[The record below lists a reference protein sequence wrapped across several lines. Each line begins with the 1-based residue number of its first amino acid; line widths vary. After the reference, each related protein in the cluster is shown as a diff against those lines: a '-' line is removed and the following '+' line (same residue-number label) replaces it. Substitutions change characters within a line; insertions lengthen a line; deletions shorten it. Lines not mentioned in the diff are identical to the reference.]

1 MDGEDLKI
9 LERVNPVF
17 NTAKMCLYQLAMIGD
32 KDAIAISEKLGL
44 EKDETQNGTETAI
57 SENQLKVSLAMM
69 ETRYRTMEAMEKAA
83 GCRTIVDLPCGY
95 TPRGI
100 QLAGSGM
107 NYVGLDLP
115 ATILEAEPVVLSLI
129 EENNRKNVT
138 YAGVDATNYGSL
150 EKVLKDK
157 EGPFCITTE
166 GLLMYFTESETGV
179 LCDNIRRILEKKG
192 GCWIVADP
200 ESALQYVLTAR
211 LFFGDEFLKMMA
223 SSSQRV
229 KEKADVEIG
238 KSSLIIHP
246 GAETPESMKKAM
258 EFLAKYRLKAERLT
272 VSDYMPDLTGQSPET
287 TENLKKAME
296 NCAYWKITVI
306 PDLPTKTEEYRS
318 REVSVSARLAGD
330 FLSMIFNGRIDTL
343 SAPDVLRAF
352 ENIQEGNKIRRIEID
367 CTGLEYISSAG
378 LRVLLIMHKSAEDGL
393 TLTGVKENVREILA
407 QTGFESIFTVE

>member
-44 EKDETQNGTETAI
+44 EKNETQNGTETAI
-57 SENQLKVSLAMM
+57 SEDQLKVSLAMM

-258 EFLAKYRLKAERLT
+258 EFLAKYGLKAERLT

>member
-1 MDGEDLKI
+1 MDGTDLKF

-17 NTAKMCLYQLAMIGD
+17 NTAKMCLYQLAMIGE
-32 KDAIAISEKLGL
+32 KDALAISEKLGL
-44 EKDETQNGTETAI
+44 EQDRTQNGTETAS
-57 SENQLKVSLAMM
+57 SEEQLKVGLVMM
-69 ETRYRTMEAMEKAA
+69 ETRYRTMGEMEKAA

-107 NYVGLDLP
+107 DYVGLDLP
-115 ATILEAEPVVLSLI
+115 ATIIEAEPVIRSLI
-129 EENNRKNVT
+129 DEKNLKNVT

-157 EGPFCITTE
+157 KGPFCITTE

-179 LCDNIRRILEKKG
+179 LCDNIRRILDKKG

-200 ESALQYVLTAR
+200 ESALQYILTAR

-246 GAETPESMKKAM
+246 GPETPESMKKAM
-258 EFLAKYRLKAERLT
+258 EFLALHGLTAERLT
-272 VSDYMPDLTGQSPET
+272 VADYMPDLMGQSPEM

-296 NCAYWKITVI
+296 NCAYWKITVLQ
-306 PDLPTKTEEYRS
+306 DVPTKTEEYRS
-318 REVSVSARLAGD
+318 GDVSVSAMLKGD
-330 FLSMIFNGRIDTL
+330 FLSLIFNGRIDTL

-352 ENIQEGNKIRRIEID
+352 ESIQEGRKIRKIEIECD
-367 CTGLEYISSAG
+367 GLEYISSAG
-378 LRVLLIMHKSAEDGL
+378 LRVLLIMHKSTDEGV
-393 TLTGVKENVREILA
+393 TLTGVRDNVREILE
-407 QTGFESIFTVE
+407 QTGFDSLFTVI

>member
-57 SENQLKVSLAMM
+57 SEDQLKVSLAMM

-258 EFLAKYRLKAERLT
+258 EFLAKYGLKAERLT

-296 NCAYWKITVI
+296 NCAYWKTTVI

>member
-57 SENQLKVSLAMM
+57 SEDQLKVSLAMM

-246 GAETPESMKKAM
+246 GSETPESMKKAM
-258 EFLAKYRLKAERLT
+258 EFLAKYGLKAERLT

>member
-57 SENQLKVSLAMM
+57 SEDQLKVSLAMM

-258 EFLAKYRLKAERLT
+258 EFLAKYGLKAERLT
-272 VSDYMPDLTGQSPET
+272 VSDYMPDLTGQSRET

>member
-1 MDGEDLKI
+1 MDGEDLKF

-32 KDAIAISEKLGL
+32 KDAVAISEKLGL
-44 EKDETQNGTETAI
+44 EKEQTQNGTETAI
-57 SENQLKVSLAMM
+57 SDDQLTVSLAMM
-69 ETRYRTMEAMEKAA
+69 ETRYRTMGEMEKAA

-115 ATILEAEPVVLSLI
+115 ATIMEAEPVVRSLI
-129 EENNRKNVT
+129 DEENRKNVI

-211 LFFGDEFLKMMA
+211 IFYGDDFLKMMA

-246 GAETPESMKKAM
+246 GAESAESMKKAM
-258 EFLAKYRLKAERLT
+258 EFLAGHGLKAERLT
-272 VSDYMPDLTGQSPET
+272 VGEYMPELIGQNPET
-287 TENLKKAME
+287 TGKLKKAME

-306 PDLPTKTEEYRS
+306 QDMPVKTEEYRS
-318 REVSVSARLAGD
+318 ADVSVSARLTGD
-330 FLSMIFNGRIDTL
+330 LLSLIFNGRIDTL

-352 ENIQEGNKIRRIEID
+352 ESIQEGRKIRKIEID

-378 LRVLLIMHKSAEDGL
+378 LRVLLIMFKSTEDGL
-393 TLTGVKENVREILA
+393 TLTGVRDSVRDILE
-407 QTGFESIFTVE
+407 QTGFDSMFTVE

>member
-258 EFLAKYRLKAERLT
+258 EFLAKYGLKAERLT

-296 NCAYWKITVI
+296 SCAYWKITVI

-352 ENIQEGNKIRRIEID
+352 ENIQEGNKIRRIEIN

>member
-258 EFLAKYRLKAERLT
+258 EFLAKYGLKAERLT

>member
-258 EFLAKYRLKAERLT
+258 EFLAKYGLKAERLT

-352 ENIQEGNKIRRIEID
+352 ENIQDGNKIRRIEID

>member
-57 SENQLKVSLAMM
+57 SEDQLKVSLAMM

-166 GLLMYFTESETGV
+166 GLLMYFTESVCFATISDGFS
-179 LCDNIRRILEKKG
+179 RKR
-192 GCWIVADP
+192 AD
-200 ESALQYVLTAR
+200 
-211 LFFGDEFLKMMA
+211 
-223 SSSQRV
+223 
-229 KEKADVEIG
+229 
-238 KSSLIIHP
+238 
-246 GAETPESMKKAM
+246 
-258 EFLAKYRLKAERLT
+258 
-272 VSDYMPDLTGQSPET
+272 
-287 TENLKKAME
+287 
-296 NCAYWKITVI
+296 
-306 PDLPTKTEEYRS
+306 
-318 REVSVSARLAGD
+318 
-330 FLSMIFNGRIDTL
+330 
-343 SAPDVLRAF
+343 
-352 ENIQEGNKIRRIEID
+352 
-367 CTGLEYISSAG
+367 AG
-378 LRVLLIMHKSAEDGL
+378 L
-393 TLTGVKENVREILA
+393 
-407 QTGFESIFTVE
+407 

>member
-57 SENQLKVSLAMM
+57 SEDQLKVSLAMM

-150 EKVLKDK
+150 EKILKDK

-258 EFLAKYRLKAERLT
+258 EFLAKYGLKAERLT

>member
-57 SENQLKVSLAMM
+57 SEDQLKVSLAMM
-69 ETRYRTMEAMEKAA
+69 ETRYRAMEAMEKAA

-258 EFLAKYRLKAERLT
+258 EFLAKYGLKAERLT

>member
-57 SENQLKVSLAMM
+57 SEDQLKVSLAMM

-138 YAGVDATNYGSL
+138 YAGVDATNFGSL

-258 EFLAKYRLKAERLT
+258 EFLAKYGLKAERLT

>member
-44 EKDETQNGTETAI
+44 EKNETQNGTETAI
-57 SENQLKVSLAMM
+57 SEDQLKVSLAMM

-150 EKVLKDK
+150 EKVLKDT

-258 EFLAKYRLKAERLT
+258 EFLAKYGLKAERLT

>member
-57 SENQLKVSLAMM
+57 SEDQLKVSLAMM

-258 EFLAKYRLKAERLT
+258 EFLAKYGLKAERLT

>member
-57 SENQLKVSLAMM
+57 SEDQLKVSLAMM

-258 EFLAKYRLKAERLT
+258 EFLAKYGLKAERLT
-272 VSDYMPDLTGQSPET
+272 VSDYMPDLTGQSSET

-393 TLTGVKENVREILA
+393 TLTGVKENVREILE

>member
-57 SENQLKVSLAMM
+57 SEDQLKVSLAMM

-129 EENNRKNVT
+129 EENNRKNVN

-258 EFLAKYRLKAERLT
+258 EFLAKYGLKAERLT

-393 TLTGVKENVREILA
+393 TLTGVKENVREILE

>member
-57 SENQLKVSLAMM
+57 SEDQLKISLAMM

-258 EFLAKYRLKAERLT
+258 EFLAKYGLKAERLT